1 MTTIKS
7 TFHQSRLIMLLFLF
21 VLNFFNSVYAQDT
34 LRVLFIGNSM
44 TYVQDLPG
52 LLTNLA
58 SSNGKTIITSQN
70 TPGGY
75 FLSDHVT
82 NPLSLSLMAQNF
94 DFIVVQEQ
102 SGGNIQPALPSPEIT
117 RPIEIIDSI
126 AKSNCSKLLLYAT
139 PGYPETYSGS
149 VYTYEVMQANI
160 INNYSLTAQSVRA
173 LCLPTAHAFRD
184 VIRNYPGI
192 SDMWASLNDYHPG
205 IKGQY
210 LHACVLYS
218 VLFNETALGSPA
230 PIGISESEASMLQ
243 QTAWNFTKDSSLQF
257 GYHFLDTLVT
267 GFQKNITGS
276 NVIFKDTSSS
286 FINRI
291 DWDFGDSSGIVIS
304 EPVLFQE
311 FGLVNHSYSDL
322 GCYLVKRNLYW
333 STCETKIDSILI
345 CLNSTSVSEVMDINS
360 IYLYPNPAID
370 KLYLKWESLNDISV
384 AIHDSKGQKLKTAF
398 LSNQNK
404 IVDISELENGL
415 YFLKISDGHK
425 IGMKKVIV
433 AGK

>member
-1 MTTIKS
+1 MS
-7 TFHQSRLIMLLFLF
+7 LREFEGQ
-21 VLNFFNSVYAQDT
+21 LNIFNSVYAQDT

-44 TYVQDLPG
+44 TYVKDLPG

-82 NPLSLSLMAQNF
+82 NPLSLSLMAQKF
-94 DFIVVQEQ
+94 DYIVVQEQ

-160 INNYSLTAQSVRA
+160 INNYSLTAHSVRA
-173 LCLPTAHAFRD
+173 VCLPTAHAFRD
-184 VIRNYPGI
+184 VIRNYPSI
-192 SDMWASLNDYHPG
+192 TDMWASLNDYHPG

-291 DWDFGDSSGIVIS
+291 D
-304 EPVLFQE
+304 
-311 FGLVNHSYSDL
+311 
-322 GCYLVKRNLYW
+322 
-333 STCETKIDSILI
+333 
-345 CLNSTSVSEVMDINS
+345 
-360 IYLYPNPAID
+360 
-370 KLYLKWESLNDISV
+370 
-384 AIHDSKGQKLKTAF
+384 
-398 LSNQNK
+398 
-404 IVDISELENGL
+404 
-415 YFLKISDGHK
+415 
-425 IGMKKVIV
+425 
-433 AGK
+433 